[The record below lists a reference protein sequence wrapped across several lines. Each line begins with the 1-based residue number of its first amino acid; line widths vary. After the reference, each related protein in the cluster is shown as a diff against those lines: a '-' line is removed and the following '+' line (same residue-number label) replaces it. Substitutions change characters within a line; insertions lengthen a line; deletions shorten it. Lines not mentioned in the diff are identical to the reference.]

1 MSELQQTPAAP
12 AEDRPDWAVDTV
24 LDGQSIRTVT
34 PKLLSPLI
42 KVGYPVL
49 GIICLAVA
57 LFLALLEG
65 RFTLFV
71 GVYLALALAIFLLRW
86 LLPRQMV
93 ERQLRAL
100 RESYGTDRTPME
112 LVFWPQGLV
121 LHNLTSGGHVDLRCG
136 TGPDGCPFL
145 EVEDNGIGIPQDSQS
160 RVFERFYR
168 AMGGTGLGLAIVK
181 HIALLHDA
189 HIDLQSQVGTGTTIK
204 VTFPKNS

>member
-1 MSELQQTPAAP
+1 MSELQQTPDAP
-12 AEDRPDWAVDTV
+12 AEDRPDWVVDTV

-71 GVYLALALAIFLLRW
+71 GVYLALALAVFLLRW
-86 LLPRQMV
+86 LLPRRLV

-121 LHNLTSGGHVDLRCG
+121 LHNLTSGGWSA
-136 TGPDGCPFL
+136 T
-145 EVEDNGIGIPQDSQS
+145 
-160 RVFERFYR
+160 R
-168 AMGGTGLGLAIVK
+168 AT
-181 HIALLHDA
+181 
-189 HIDLQSQVGTGTTIK
+189 
-204 VTFPKNS
+204 